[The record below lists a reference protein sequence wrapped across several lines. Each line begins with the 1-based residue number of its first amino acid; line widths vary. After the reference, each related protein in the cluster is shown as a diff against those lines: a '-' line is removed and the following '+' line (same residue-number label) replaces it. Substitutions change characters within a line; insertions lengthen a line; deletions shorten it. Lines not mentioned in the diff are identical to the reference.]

1 MSLATRCTHCGTIFK
16 VVQDQLKV
24 SEGWVRC
31 GRCNEVFNAL
41 PALFDLASEAP
52 PPRPSTPSPTPPAF
66 GAVAR
71 QPTKADLLA
80 DAPLNLGA
88 PRATPK
94 DDFDLDTSVSL
105 RDVPAAVQPGG
116 VFVQHT
122 DDVAAP
128 GPDSVPMTYEADALE
143 SRYLLPSSSRSR
155 KAPVRRTQGPEFADA
170 EFPMDAWLDAED
182 DWSLDVPPLP
192 STAPPSLAR
201 GHAAPAS
208 EPGPSA
214 PAALPPHTDET
225 TPSGLSVAERALAA
239 LATLPSAPPESAP
252 EPEPEPVAASTP
264 SKALPPS
271 ETPPAPPPMP
281 ADAPAADDLIST
293 VPSRFA
299 DDDER
304 PPHAE
309 DQRPTTAIAPA
320 LTEAELLARH
330 QRQARQKSRR
340 PQADTPEFIRQAERQ
355 ALWRNPGVRGVLTG
369 LCLALSLTLAAQVA
383 HQQRDWLAAHLP
395 ASKPWLTQ
403 WCSLAGCELRLLKG
417 LDQLQVDHAALVRAE
432 SEGPD
437 RYRLTLVVHN
447 LARTELA
454 WPAVDLVLNDANGV
468 VMARRTLRVNDADW
482 LAEAPVRA
490 TTGVRPPAAVGPA
503 ALGTLSWSLQLDDL
517 TPAGYTAELFYPPDH
532 P

>member
-1 MSLATRCTHCGTIFK
+1 M
-16 VVQDQLKV
+16 V
-24 SEGWVRC
+24 
-31 GRCNEVFNAL
+31 
-41 PALFDLASEAP
+41 
-52 PPRPSTPSPTPPAF
+52 PPRCS
-66 GAVAR
+66 
-71 QPTKADLLA
+71 
-80 DAPLNLGA
+80 
-88 PRATPK
+88 
-94 DDFDLDTSVSL
+94 
-105 RDVPAAVQPGG
+105 VPAMLWYTAVNFRRMGPS
-116 VFVQHT
+116 FAAKE
-122 DDVAAP
+122 VAE
-128 GPDSVPMTYEADALE
+128 GRMTTNVTENLTGIRTVREHRLTQKDSFY
-143 SRYLLPSSSRSR
+143 
-155 KAPVRRTQGPEFADA
+155 FN
-170 EFPMDAWLDAED
+170 
-182 DWSLDVPPLP
+182 WSLDVPPLP

-208 EPGPSA
+208 EPGSSA

-252 EPEPEPVAASTP
+252 EPEPEPEPVAASTP

-271 ETPPAPPPMP
+271 ETPPAPPPLP

-383 HQQRDWLAAHLP
+383 HQQRDWLAAHLRGRWSAGSGGFAVVTHDRWFTREFTRYLIFGEDGKVYESP
-395 ASKPWLTQ
+395 KP
-403 WCSLAGCELRLLKG
+403 
-417 LDQLQVDHAALVRAE
+417 V
-432 SEGPD
+432 
-437 RYRLTLVVHN
+437 
-447 LARTELA
+447 
-454 WPAVDLVLNDANGV
+454 
-468 VMARRTLRVNDADW
+468 
-482 LAEAPVRA
+482 
-490 TTGVRPPAAVGPA
+490 
-503 ALGTLSWSLQLDDL
+503 WS
-517 TPAGYTAELFYPPDH
+517 Y
-532 P
+532 

>member
-41 PALFDLASEAP
+41 PALFDLDTEAP
-52 PPRPSTPSPTPPAF
+52 PPRPPATPPASAPITASASA
-66 GAVAR
+66 GTAGLPAH
-71 QPTKADLLA
+71 PTRADLLA

-88 PRATPK
+88 TQRHQD
-94 DDFDLDTSVSL
+94 DDFDLDTAVSL
-105 RDVPAAVQPGG
+105 RDVPAAVPPGS
-116 VFVQHT
+116 VIVQN
-122 DDVAAP
+122 DEP
-128 GPDSVPMTYEADALE
+128 SPDSVPMTYEADALE
-143 SRYLLPSSSRSR
+143 SRYLLPSANRSR

-201 GHAAPAS
+201 GHAPVPPVAAPRSEPAPAT
-208 EPGPSA
+208 PSA
-214 PAALPPHTDET
+214 RTDVG
-225 TPSGLSVAERALAA
+225 PSVAERALAA
-239 LATLPSAPPESAP
+239 LATLP
-252 EPEPEPVAASTP
+252 
-264 SKALPPS
+264 
-271 ETPPAPPPMP
+271 PAPGSPPTSE
-281 ADAPAADDLIST
+281 DAVST

-304 PPHAE
+304 PVHAE
-309 DQRPTTAIAPA
+309 DQRPATAVAPA
-320 LTEAELLARH
+320 PTEAELLARH
-330 QRQARQKSRR
+330 RQTRR
-340 PQADTPEFIRQAERQ
+340 PKGPRPEAATPEFIRQAERQ

-383 HQQRDWLAAHLP
+383 HLQRDWLAAHVP

-403 WCSLAGCELRLLKG
+403 WCTLAGCELQPWHG

-432 SEGPD
+432 SEGPH
-437 RYRLTLVVHN
+437 RYRLSLVVRN

-454 WPAVDLVLNDANGV
+454 WPAVDLVLNDANGI
-468 VMARRTLRVNDADW
+468 VMARRTLQVPDADW

-490 TTGVRPPAAVGPA
+490 SSGVRPPTVVGPA

-517 TPAGYTAELFYPPDH
+517 NPAGYTAELFYPPDH